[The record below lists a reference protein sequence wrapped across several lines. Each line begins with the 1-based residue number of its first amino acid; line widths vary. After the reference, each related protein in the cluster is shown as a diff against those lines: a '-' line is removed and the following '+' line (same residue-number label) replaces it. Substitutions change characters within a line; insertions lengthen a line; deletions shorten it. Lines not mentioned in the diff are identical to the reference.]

1 MQVTDHPFYSHN
13 LGQQAI
19 RKRSLDHRQPRV
31 SLLQDE
37 VSPHCQADSKAQ
49 SAQNTPVPQS
59 GTAHT
64 PTTTP
69 HPNRQASPSRHTQV
83 TSTHTQLFWC
93 LILGFWKQT
102 PWYFRRKPPHLL
114 GNQAL
119 QDSQA
124 AVLLSTLVPDIC
136 TITSFCVICKDVVIA
151 ISELQTGTLV
161 CVGKGK
167 GPRLQFFFP
176 KRNLAMERSEHRLQ
190 PRSRC

>member
-1 MQVTDHPFYSHN
+1 MKCHLTARQTARLSQHRTLPFLS
-13 LGQQAI
+13 LG
-19 RKRSLDHRQPRV
+19 L
-31 SLLQDE
+31 
-37 VSPHCQADSKAQ
+37 
-49 SAQNTPVPQS
+49 
-59 GTAHT
+59 HT
-64 PTTTP
+64 PTTTTP

-176 KRNLAMERSEHRLQ
+176 QEKFGYGEK
-190 PRSRC
+190 